1 MMRSHLPPNKTA
13 SFVLPR
19 WKTVYISVPKA
30 GCTSLK
36 WLLADLQGESPQR
49 FYEALS
55 METSRSM
62 LIHHRTLWQH
72 TPMLG
77 RLTDEQLAEIGPE
90 QGWFVFAA
98 VRHPSARLWS
108 GWQSKWLL
116 REPRFRELFPDHELW
131 PRVPTTT
138 KEIVEDFD
146 AFVQR
151 LRDVPDDPIF
161 GDRHFRPQHALLRDD
176 VFPYTRIY
184 RTAEMGQL
192 VADLERHLR
201 DQGFDRP
208 MPPLRRFN
216 ETPLVPLRSVFS
228 EANLE
233 TISRHYGGDFE
244 RYGFDDLLPH
254 KTDPHS
260 EYPDE
265 AVAEIGHL
273 VERSERIH
281 DLYRIGF
288 EARQETKAAR
298 AKLAKARARI
308 RGQQEREAALQA
320 TALRRIRRRVGRARR
335 TLKERLQR

>member
-1 MMRSHLPPNKTA
+1 MIRTQLPPNKTA

-36 WLLADLQGESPQR
+36 WLLADLQDESPQR

-62 LIHHRTLWQH
+62 LIHHRYLWQN
-72 TPMLG
+72 TPMLR
-77 RLTDEQLAEIGPE
+77 RLSDEQLAEMGPD

-116 REPRFRELFPDHELW
+116 REPRFRELFPDHDLW
-131 PRVPTTT
+131 PRVPT
-138 KEIVEDFD
+138 KSVEIVEDFD

-151 LRDVPDDPIF
+151 LRDVPDDPTF
-161 GDRHFRPQHALLRDD
+161 ADRHFRSQHELLRDD

-184 RTAEMGQL
+184 RTSEMGQL
-192 VADLERHLR
+192 VGDLERHLR
-201 DQGFDRP
+201 NQGFDRP
-208 MPPLRRFN
+208 MPRLRRFN

-228 EANLE
+228 DRNLE
-233 TISRHYGGDFE
+233 TIGRRYAGDFT
-244 RYGFDDLLPH
+244 RYGFDELLPAN
-254 KTDPHS
+254 TDPSS
-260 EYPDE
+260 EYGDA

-281 DLYRIGF
+281 DLYRIGL
-288 EARQETKAAR
+288 EARQEATSAR
-298 AKLAKARARI
+298 DKLARARARI
-308 RGQQEREAALQA
+308 RQQQDRQAALDA
-320 TALRRIRRRVGRARR
+320 TPLRRARRRLGRIRRALKARVPR
-335 TLKERLQR
+335 